1 MQNYDNIVIYMQL
14 QDAVHSPDGLVES
27 DVEDDTYVATDDVG
41 EESDVDEMPFDDSNV
56 VFVVFD

>member
-1 MQNYDNIVIYMQL
+1 MISTCTTACMQVAL
-14 QDAVHSPDGLVES
+14 HSPDGLVES

-41 EESDVDEMPFDDSNV
+41 KENDVDEMSFDDSNV